1 MKSTGQNECSNTIFK
16 LSMVRKG
23 KKGIGLTVY
32 KMYDPFEMY
41 LLEKLLIRRCVVC
54 DLSRDVLVKE

>member
-16 LSMVRKG
+16 LSMFSKE
-23 KKGIGLTVY
+23 KKVLGLLY
-32 KMYDPFEMY
+32 IKMYDPFEMY